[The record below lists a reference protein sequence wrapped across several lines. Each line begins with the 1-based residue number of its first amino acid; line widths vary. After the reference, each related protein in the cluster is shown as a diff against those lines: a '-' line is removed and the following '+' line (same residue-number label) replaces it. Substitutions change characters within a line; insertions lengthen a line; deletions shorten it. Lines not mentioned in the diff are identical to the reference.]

1 VRIFKEKIPAS
12 GRTEYQNFSTAV
24 NSHLGQFIV
33 LTKGS
38 AGAKIVISESDP
50 RAEELIGKAAE
61 AIQRRDFNGARDALS
76 QAELLNPKQRGLW
89 LAWSMLYGVTEQ
101 RVKAI
106 ESLHKEIDLHPGEPE
121 MYRGLAK
128 MENYY
133 GHRSEAA
140 AALRQLLKIAPDD
153 VDASKELA
161 GNLIG
166 QKEFDEA
173 VSTLERAR
181 KAAPDDLN
189 LETLR
194 IQALLQSGRKQD
206 GIAAARAIGSR
217 SPDAGELNSVA
228 YELAETGAD
237 LKLAREY
244 ADRSVTM
251 LEEGLK
257 DVKLSGLRQE
267 QLSDVYTLAMVWD
280 TAGWANFLAGDLAKA
295 EKSVEASWKLCENGI
310 VADHLAQIYEKQG
323 KKEEAVHLWRL
334 SLATGDQS
342 EGVSERLQKIEGPR
356 AWKNGNTTTVLVGN
370 TPAPAE
376 ELGKLRTVAIAGF
389 SRPKGTAEY
398 FVLLSAK
405 GVEDVMF
412 LSGADEL
419 SGAKE
424 AIIKAKF
431 DTPFADNGPEK
442 IARRGILSC
451 SALTKPN
458 CQLVLMLPSNTT
470 AP

>member
-1 VRIFKEKIPAS
+1 
-12 GRTEYQNFSTAV
+12 
-24 NSHLGQFIV
+24 
-33 LTKGS
+33 
-38 AGAKIVISESDP
+38 
-50 RAEELIGKAAE
+50 
-61 AIQRRDFNGARDALS
+61 
-76 QAELLNPKQRGLW
+76 
-89 LAWSMLYGVTEQ
+89 
-101 RVKAI
+101 
-106 ESLHKEIDLHPGEPE
+106 
-121 MYRGLAK
+121 
-128 MENYY
+128 
-133 GHRSEAA
+133 
-140 AALRQLLKIAPDD
+140 
-153 VDASKELA
+153 
-161 GNLIG
+161 
-166 QKEFDEA
+166 
-173 VSTLERAR
+173 
-181 KAAPDDLN
+181 
-189 LETLR
+189 
-194 IQALLQSGRKQD
+194 
-206 GIAAARAIGSR
+206 
-217 SPDAGELNSVA
+217 LNSVA

-419 SGAKE
+419 SGATE